1 MATAV
6 RDVDM
11 LAGLE
16 LPTTDDQAVLRRSTH
31 LSIEINHHLF
41 DTLYHAVTLEH
52 EDALLVTADE
62 RYYRK
67 AERYGTIA
75 ALSDWPA
82 VA

>member
-16 LPTTDDQAVLRRSTH
+16 LPTTDDQAVLRRAAH

-41 DTLYHAVTLEH
+41 DTLYHAVALEH

-75 ALSDWPA
+75 PLSDWPA